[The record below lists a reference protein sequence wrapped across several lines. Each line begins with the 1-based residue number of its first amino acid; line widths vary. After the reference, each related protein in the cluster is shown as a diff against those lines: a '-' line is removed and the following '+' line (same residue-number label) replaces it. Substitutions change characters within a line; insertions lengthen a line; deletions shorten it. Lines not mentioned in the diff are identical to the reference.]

1 MVYTPDGLLYRDVPY
16 VGLDS
21 ADDVSIVEIPH
32 PQPGVWEVDVYAS
45 HGQAGPE
52 YRLAAG
58 RYALKVQLRGVIA
71 EPDQWTLTVAPAIR
85 SLTNPAGDD
94 YDL

>member
-45 HGQAGPE
+45 HGQAGP
-52 YRLAAG
+52 RIGWPQDGTRSRSSCAA
-58 RYALKVQLRGVIA
+58 
-71 EPDQWTLTVAPAIR
+71 
-85 SLTNPAGDD
+85 
-94 YDL
+94 